1 MPSYMC
7 THTVPPHYSHS
18 DYFEL
23 PPHPRCSRTTK
34 GSPLPRPL
42 SRPPPCPPALQPG
55 ALHALQCPVRLAP
68 AVVLLVLLVPALPTG
83 VVLVREL
90 VLGAL
95 AQAVLVVQERGQEQV
110 RRRF

>member
-1 MPSYMC
+1 M
-7 THTVPPHYSHS
+7 
-18 DYFEL
+18 
-23 PPHPRCSRTTK
+23 
-34 GSPLPRPL
+34 
-42 SRPPPCPPALQPG
+42 
-55 ALHALQCPVRLAP
+55 RLAP